1 MERSIQQFLE
11 RLRVERGAAKN
22 TLLAYRTDLDQFQRV
37 LAARGVAAPE
47 ELDAAVLESYVG
59 WLQMQGYRPATISR
73 KLAVARS
80 YLEFVGHAIGVR
92 EEPLR
97 RVLRAPSNPRSEPRT
112 LSPEELD
119 RLLEAPMRRK
129 NAGSIRDSAILSV
142 LYETAFRAA
151 EIVNLQL
158 RDLNIEAALLLK
170 PPARIKVYSI
180 PRSVEP
186 LRRYL
191 RESRPQLSKQP
202 GEQTLFLNQ
211 RGNGLSRQG
220 LWLVVKRWASAADL
234 GDDLSPQTLR
244 HTRAR
249 DLLRAGHSRREVQA
263 FLGLS
268 SPNAIRIHRTTRQ
281 AEAE

>member
-22 TLLAYRTDLDQFQRV
+22 TLLAYRTDLDQFRRV

-47 ELDAAVLESYVG
+47 ELNAAVLESYVG
-59 WLQMQGYRPATISR
+59 WLHRQGYRPATISR
-73 KLAVARS
+73 KLAAARS
-80 YLEFVGHAIGVR
+80 YLEYAGHASGIRG
-92 EEPLR
+92 ETLR
-97 RVLRAPSNPRSEPRT
+97 KVLRAPSNPRSEPRT

-129 NAGSIRDSAILSV
+129 SAGAIRDGAILSV

-158 RDLNIEAALLLK
+158 GDLNIEAALLLK
-170 PPARIKVYSI
+170 PPARVEAYAI

-186 LRRYL
+186 LKRYL

-202 GEQTLFLNQ
+202 SEQTLFLNQ

-220 LWLVVKRWASAADL
+220 LWLVVKRWASDADL

-249 DLLRAGHSRREVQA
+249 DLLQAGHSRREVQT

-268 SPNAIRIHRTTRQ
+268 SPNAIRIHRATRG
-281 AEAE
+281 AETE